1 MQSGFDRCLCTPNAR
16 VFWEHGQVYCT
27 RCLAARPLLPLS
39 QQNPRLGALG
49 LFYRPATPLTWEA
62 PITYPTKECRP
73 GGLCWLSGIYPI
85 ARMTSGNHNFQA
97 RLNFVASVVYRDG
110 KLTSKHLE
118 EEFEVYSR
126 GCRWYPITGPV
137 PGIALYANAVHV
149 SDEPFPG
156 CTHVLS
162 NLPLP
167 QQPLRKGLCPF
178 SDARAEVWRYK
189 GNTIF
194 VSEQGYLWT
203 TGSNDSVPE
212 PWGEARRLC
221 EKIIASLP
229 ADHLVKIEFSNYPFD
244 YSFTGGDGA
253 GYVLFP
259 CKKNDTKFSKCWEKV
274 FEDHSSWKVACE
286 EADLADRMGYRT
298 PAGVAGPYLARR
310 LQYRGLRAVVKP
322 EQNDYVVWAL
332 GVPES
337 YIRHISRAGEPVE
350 EFFVRVGEFSIV
362 SNCVATPYPK
372 FRFQT
377 RKYYGYSPPGDG
389 ACGLH
394 CISAIINDI
403 FGDALCTKLTN
414 CSRDSSEWLSDQ
426 DMYQLVMTARL
437 PATLGHCPSAIYK
450 LDCVNQ
456 HWTVTK
462 RKGDRAL
469 GGLSPECVRGVC
481 GGECKFVPTYP
492 REINLELAA
501 KSPIS
506 ALAFSLGV
514 EPYCDCWNFTNSVL
528 VNDSLAVETARAGEA
543 YRSAMGIPKDDWVL
557 LAELMTEN
565 CLTRREVLDKLQRG
579 LRLHATS
586 KPGSPASV
594 SPASSIDFSAAGLLL
609 DGTESDKEAVVAV
622 NNDCY
627 TVLGFDKNS
636 ATKSEQEL
644 ATGLF
649 SELVE
654 PMETSTSKHESRKI
668 LEAASRALK
677 SAKPKR
683 KRNKKKKTSS
693 PTPTPPETPTREVP
707 GAIEVVSGDEEAG
720 ACESATIVPDKG
732 PSPVPPPRPKRQAL
746 KKAEQGFILKDIIWN
761 PTESG
766 VKCLTIVEDVRA
778 FLKSITPPGGALG
791 TRARITAHIVEQ
803 FHVIR
808 ESTPELV
815 LAHAEHQAKNM
826 HELLLSEKAKLILG
840 IGEDTLKKLVSSQRS
855 LPRSIG
861 FGAWLNDQQKTA
873 DSCGESEFVEVPLKS
888 GAEPTPSKRDL
899 GVSLGDQ
906 LSQDGAPRLSS
917 STACEIKERV
927 PPIKDSGGGLG
938 QKFMAWLNHQV
949 FLLSSHLLAMWSVVL
964 GSRQKLNWADYVYT
978 LFCLCCV
985 LLCFHFPAIGFI
997 PLAGCVFGS
1006 PWRVRLSVFSVWL
1019 CVAVVVFQEVLPE
1032 PGSVCSSASAE
1043 CAAALE
1049 RYSGNGV
1056 HRPVN
1061 HIGVGLVGTVAGFV
1075 ARVVGGPRHY
1085 WFYFLRLMVV
1095 LDLGLVFLAVALRG
1109 RCKKCFCKCVRVA
1122 PHEVHLRVFPLT
1134 KVARPTLEAVCDM
1147 YSAPRVDPILVAT
1160 GIKGC
1165 WQGKVSPH
1173 QVTDKPVSYSN
1184 LEEKKI
1190 SNKTV
1195 VPPPTDP
1202 QQAVKCLK
1210 VLQCGGSIQDVG
1222 VPEVKKVSK
1231 VPYKA
1236 PFFPNVS
1243 IDPECYIVVDP
1254 VTYSAAMRGGY
1265 GVSHLIVGTGDFAE
1279 VNGLRF
1285 VSGGHVADFVC
1296 LGLYVMLN
1304 FLISAWL
1311 SSPVSCGRGTNDP
1324 WCKNPFSYPVVGQG
1338 VMCNSHLCISE
1349 DGLTSPMVLSYSLI
1363 DWALMI
1369 AVIATVAIFL
1379 AKVSLLVDVI
1389 CVFLCLLMYVFPPLS
1404 VIAFAFPFA
1413 LCKVHLHPVTL
1424 VWVQFFLLAVNFW
1437 AGVAVA
1443 VILISSWFLARAT
1456 SSTGLV
1462 TPYDV
1467 HLVTSTPRG
1476 ASSLASAPEGTYLAA
1491 VRRSALTGRCCMFVP
1506 TNFGSVL
1513 EGSLRTRGCAK
1524 NVVSVFGSASGSGG
1538 VFTIHGNPVVVT
1550 ATHLLSDGKARVS
1563 CVGFS
1568 QCLTFKSVGDYA
1580 FARVA
1585 EWKGDAPK
1593 VELSDK
1599 RGRAYWLTA
1608 SGVEPGFVGSNTAFC
1623 FTKCGDSGS
1632 PVVDEDGNLIGV
1644 HTGSNKR
1651 GSGMITTHNG
1661 KTLGMS
1667 NVKLSEMC
1675 QHYGGPEVPVSTVR
1689 LPKHLIVDVEAV
1701 PSDLVAVVESLPT
1714 PEGALSSVQLLCVFF
1729 FLWRLIHV
1737 PFVPVIAV
1745 AFFFL
1750 NEILPVVLARL
1761 MFSFALSLFSVFT
1774 GFSVQVLLLRLVIAA
1789 LNRSAVSFWFFFVG
1803 AVVSL
1808 LSDAVSF
1815 GDTRSCTWLFLP
1827 RAATEVASKEIFVTL
1842 LAIHVLALLLS
1853 LFKRPML
1860 ADVLVGNGSF
1870 DAAFFL
1876 KYFAEG
1882 NLRDGVSD
1890 SCNMTPEGLTAALAI
1905 TLSDDDLEFLQRHS
1919 EFKCF
1924 VSASNMRNGAKEFI
1938 ESAYARALR
1947 AQLAATDKIK
1957 ASKSILAKLESFA
1970 GGVVT
1975 KVEPG
1980 DVVVVLGKKIVG
1992 DLVEITINDVK
2003 HVIRVIETRVM
2014 AGTQF
2019 SVGTICG
2026 DLENAC
2032 EDPSG
2037 LVKTSKKQARRQKRT
2052 GLGTEVVGTVEIDG
2066 VSYNKVWHKATG
2078 DVTYEGFLVS
2088 ENSRLRTLGTSAIGR
2103 FQEFIRKHGSKV
2115 KTSVEKYP
2123 VGKNKHIE
2131 FAVTTYNLDGEEF
2144 DVPDHEPLEWTITI
2158 GDSDLE
2164 AERLT
2169 VDQALRHMGH
2179 DSLLTPKEKEKLARI
2194 IESLNGLQQSS
2205 ALNC

>member
-27 RCLAARPLLPLS
+27 RCLAARPLLPLP

-62 PITYPTKECRP
+62 PVTYPTKECRP
-73 GGLCWLSGIYPI
+73 GGLCWMSSIYPI

-97 RLNFVASVVYRDG
+97 RLNYVASVVYRDG

-118 EEFEVYSR
+118 EEFEVYTR

-149 SDEPFPG
+149 SDESFPG

-178 SDARAEVWRYK
+178 TDARAEVWRYK
-189 GNTIF
+189 GNTVF

-203 TGSNDSVPE
+203 SGSNESVPE

-229 ADHLVKIEFSNYPFD
+229 ADHLIKIEFSDYPFE
-244 YSFTGGDGA
+244 YSFVTGDSG
-253 GYVLFP
+253 GYVRFP
-259 CKKNDTKFSKCWEKV
+259 CKEGDTKFSKCWEKI
-274 FEDHSSWKVACE
+274 FEDHSSWMVACE

-310 LQYRGLRAVVKP
+310 LQARGLRAVVKP
-322 EQNDYVVWAL
+322 EQNDYIVWAL

-337 YIRHISRAGEPVE
+337 YIRHISRACEPVE
-350 EFFVRVGEFSIV
+350 DFFVRVGEFSVV
-362 SNCVATPYPK
+362 SNCVVTPYPK

-377 RKYYGYSPPGDG
+377 KKYYGYSPPGDG

-403 FGDALCTKLTN
+403 FGDAFSTKLTN

-426 DMYQLVMTARL
+426 DLYQLVMTANL
-437 PATLGHCPSAIYK
+437 PATIGHCPSAIYK

-469 GGLSPECVRGVC
+469 SGLSPECVRGVC

-492 REINLELAA
+492 REIKLELAA

-514 EPYCDCWNFTNSVL
+514 EPYCDTWNFTNSVL
-528 VNDSLAVETARAGEA
+528 VNDDLAVETARAGEA
-543 YRSAMGIPKDDWVL
+543 YRSSMGIPKDDWVV

-565 CLTRREVLDKLQRG
+565 CRSRREVLDKLQRG
-579 LRLHATS
+579 LRLCTS
-586 KPGSPASV
+586 KPSSPASV
-594 SPASSIDFSAAGLLL
+594 SPAGSIDFSAAGLLL

-627 TVLGFDKNS
+627 RVLGLDKS
-636 ATKSEQEL
+636 LATKSEQEL
-644 ATGLF
+644 ATDLF

-654 PMETSTSKHESRKI
+654 PMETSKTKQEARKI
-668 LEAASRALK
+668 LEAASCALQ
-677 SAKPKR
+677 SAKSKR
-683 KRNKKKKTSS
+683 RRNRKKKTST
-693 PTPTPPETPTREVP
+693 PAPTPPGSPTQAVP
-707 GAIEVVSGDEEAG
+707 DVTGVVSGDGEAG
-720 ACESATIVPDKG
+720 TCVPATVPNKG

-746 KKAEQGFILKDIIWN
+746 KSSGQGFLLKDIVWN

-778 FLKSITPPGGALG
+778 FLKSITPPGGALS
-791 TRARITAHIVEQ
+791 TRARITAHVVER
-803 FHVIR
+803 FHGIR

-815 LAHAEHQAKNM
+815 LAHAEYLAKNL
-826 HELLLSEKAKLILG
+826 HEVLLSEQAKLILG
-840 IGEDTLKKLVSSQRS
+840 IGEETLKKLVSSQRT

-861 FGAWLNDQQKTA
+861 FGAWLDHQQKN
-873 DSCGESEFVEVPLKS
+873 ENPQNKSEFVEVPLKS
-888 GAEPTPSKRDL
+888 ETTSVQPEWGQGAHLDGQS
-899 GVSLGDQ
+899 
-906 LSQDGAPRLSS
+906 SQDETSGSCSS
-917 STACEIKERV
+917 SAREVEGCISPVRD
-927 PPIKDSGGGLG
+927 PGGGLS

-949 FLLSSHLLAMWSVVL
+949 FLLSSHLLAVWSVVL
-964 GSRQKLNWADYVYT
+964 GTRQKLNWADYVYT

-1032 PGSVCSSASAE
+1032 PGSVCTSASAE

-1056 HRPVN
+1056 YRPVN
-1061 HIGVGLVGTVAGFV
+1061 HVGVGLVGTVAGFV

-1095 LDLGLVFLAVALRG
+1095 LDLGLVFLAVVLRG
-1109 RCKKCFCKCVRVA
+1109 RCKKCFCRCVRVA
-1122 PHEVHLRVFPLT
+1122 PHEVSLRVFPLT

-1147 YSAPRVDPILVAT
+1147 YSAPRVDPIFVAT

-1165 WQGKVSPH
+1165 WQGKVDPH

-1184 LEEKKI
+1184 LDEKKI

-1236 PFFPNVS
+1236 PFFPNVT

-1296 LGLYVMLN
+1296 LGLYVLIN
-1304 FLISAWL
+1304 FLVSAWL

-1338 VMCNSHLCISE
+1338 VICNTHLCISE

-1363 DWALMI
+1363 DWALMV

-1379 AKVSLLVDVI
+1379 AKVSLLVDVV

-1404 VIAFAFPFA
+1404 VAAFALPFA

-1424 VWVQFFLLAVNFW
+1424 IWVQFFLLAVNFW

-1568 QCLTFKSVGDYA
+1568 QCLNFKCAGDYA

-1585 EWKGDAPK
+1585 DWKGDAPK

-1689 LPKHLIVDVEAV
+1689 LPKHLVVDVESV

-1761 MFSFALSLFSVFT
+1761 MFSFALSIFSVFT
-1774 GFSVQVLLLRLVIAA
+1774 GFSVQVLMLRLVIAA
-1789 LNRSAVSFWFFFVG
+1789 LNRSAVSFWFFFTG

-1980 DVVVVLGKKIVG
+1980 DIVVVLGKKIVG

-2037 LVKTSKKQARRQKRT
+2037 FVKTSKKQARRQKRT
-2052 GLGTEVVGTVEIDG
+2052 GLGTEIIGTVEIDG

-2103 FQEFIRKHGSKV
+2103 FQDFIRKHGCKV

-2123 VGKNKHIE
+2123 VGKKKHVE

-2158 GDSDLE
+2158 GESDLE